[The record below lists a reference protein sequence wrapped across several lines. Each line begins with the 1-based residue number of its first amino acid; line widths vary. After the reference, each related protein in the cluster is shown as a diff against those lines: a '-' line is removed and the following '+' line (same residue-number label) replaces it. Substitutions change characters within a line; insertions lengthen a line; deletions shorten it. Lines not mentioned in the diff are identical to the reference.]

1 MAAWSPE
8 FIHAF
13 LAGLWEAWGRGR
25 LLLKYILKYVIPF
38 LGQAFIHQ
46 GPCDLSLLPSP
57 WSPGKLPETGRPGT
71 PRAAS
76 VHSSHPHFG
85 QELSPE
91 PSGPVGSSTVEPR
104 SGGLHVPSP

>member
-1 MAAWSPE
+1 MGEGETIIKIYFEICHS
-8 FIHAF
+8 
-13 LAGLWEAWGRGR
+13 LSGLNSS
-25 LLLKYILKYVIPF
+25 

-76 VHSSHPHFG
+76 IHSSHPHFG